1 MGFIRR
7 FDDLGRVVVPKDIR
21 KALFQT
27 THVEGMSVEFSIYG
41 DNIVLRPIKE
51 EMCCVWK
58 AVPESGDGALRAY
71 RTECGVE
78 RLNPLADSLYCDHCG
93 KKIRL
98 VEN

>member
-21 KALFQT
+21 NALFQT
-27 THVEGMSVEFSIYG
+27 TDVEGMSVEFSIYG

-51 EMCCVWK
+51 EVCCVWK
-58 AVPESGDGALRAY
+58 AVPEAGDTELRSY
-71 RTECGVE
+71 RTDCGME
-78 RLNPLADSLYCDHCG
+78 RLQPLPGSLYCDHCG

-98 VEN
+98 SEN